1 MLSLPEELGGY
12 ALKARF
18 YPALIMV
25 LPLTAFV
32 VVSWNPDD
40 LKGLWPIGLGL
51 GLPFLASSIVRSR
64 GKRLEQDLL
73 ETWGGFPTTQLL
85 RHSDIRNRSLRQR
98 RRAKIEAL
106 TSEALPSPKQ
116 ERKDPSGSDDRYIAA
131 TRALIDRRHSDPN
144 KNGIL
149 QAENVGYGFRRNLLA
164 LKRPALLIIG
174 MCFVA
179 DAWILLIQGVAWRA
193 VLVSAVH
200 LVLFTIWAFLIRPNW
215 VLEAAND
222 YANALFGSLE
232 GPEEKP

>member
-1 MLSLPEELGGY
+1 MISLPEELGGY

-32 VVSWNPDD
+32 VVSWNPED

-51 GLPFLASSIVRSR
+51 GLPFLVSSIVRSR
-64 GKRLEQDLL
+64 GKKIEHDLL
-73 ETWGGFPTTQLL
+73 ATWGGFPTTQLL
-85 RHSDIRNRSLRQR
+85 RHSDTRNRALRQR

-106 TSEALPSPKQ
+106 TGEALPSPKQ
-116 ERKDPSGSDDRYIAA
+116 ERKDPRGSDDRYIAA
-131 TRALIDRRHSDPN
+131 TRALIDRRHSDPE

-164 LKRPALLIIG
+164 LKMPALLIIG
-174 MCFVA
+174 MCFVT
-179 DAWILLIQGVAWRA
+179 DAYLLVVQGVSWRPVV
-193 VLVSAVH
+193 VLAVH
-200 LVLFTIWAFLIRPNW
+200 VVLFAIWAFLIRQNW

-232 GPEEKP
+232 GPEEP